1 MNIFNKVALQSMR
14 KSRTRTFVTV
24 IGVILSATM
33 ITAVATFSIS
43 LQHYMINGSLEKSG
57 KWHVALVDE
66 DASFIKICKQ
76 NKQVKHTVTVENIGY
91 AALDGCKIRNKP
103 YLFIAG
109 YNEDSF
115 NALPV
120 NLISGRL
127 PENSEEILIPA
138 HVATKGGINV
148 EVGDTI
154 TLNIGDRVSGDETL
168 TQLNPYSPGGKS
180 GKGKEALIGN
190 MEKTFKIVGT
200 CQRVSYEPVKAPG
213 FTAITMS
220 DKNNAT
226 DSYSVFVM
234 LKNARQIHKFA
245 SKYAP
250 AGTYLFN
257 DDVLR
262 FMGLS
267 DDKLFNSFLYS
278 VGSILVLLVMVGSIF
293 LIYNSFEISLNER
306 MHQFGILSS
315 IGATKTQLRNS
326 VLFEGLCIGA
336 MGIPVGIILGLVSIK
351 LVLNAVSYNFSSIL
365 YHNVSLTL
373 VISIPVLIIAAV
385 ISLITILISAY
396 LPARKAANTPVM
408 ECIRQ
413 TKEVKIHS
421 KDVKTSKFS
430 KRIYGL
436 EGILAL
442 KSFKRNKRRY
452 RSIVLSL
459 TLSIILFISANA
471 FELYLKAFAKQSI
484 MLTDCDICIT
494 FEHINEEE
502 MFRLYD
508 KLNKVDDVTDSSYQA
523 LSWYTCTVNT
533 KQLTDKYK
541 KAAGIRKNE
550 KTIDLPVWILF
561 YADDTYTDILN
572 DLNLNQDEFTGAN
585 PKLLAIAKN
594 EDPDSEN
601 GDYFDIFQN
610 DTMNL
615 SLTPEHNEKKVS
627 AKNVPVTFIDVIPGD
642 SLPTLDTQPADYS
655 FVVCAPYSQKGNF
668 ENEFKGLKFK
678 SKNPSNSEEKMRTLL
693 QSAEITSQ
701 YNLYNMSGAL
711 EQNRN
716 IIFIVNVF
724 TYVFVIMISLIATAN
739 VFNTISTNIKLRRRE
754 LSMLRSVGMS
764 DHDFQKM
771 MNFEC
776 VLYGIRTLVYG
787 LPLAAIFSYLI
798 YKGMVAGGVVIAY
811 VFPWGSMVISI
822 LGVFFIVF
830 ITMLYSTS
838 KLKKDNIID
847 GLRDDMG

>member
-1 MNIFNKVALQSMR
+1 
-14 KSRTRTFVTV
+14 
-24 IGVILSATM
+24 
-33 ITAVATFSIS
+33 
-43 LQHYMINGSLEKSG
+43 
-57 KWHVALVDE
+57 
-66 DASFIKICKQ
+66 
-76 NKQVKHTVTVENIGY
+76 
-91 AALDGCKIRNKP
+91 
-103 YLFIAG
+103 
-109 YNEDSF
+109 
-115 NALPV
+115 
-120 NLISGRL
+120 
-127 PENSEEILIPA
+127 
-138 HVATKGGINV
+138 
-148 EVGDTI
+148 
-154 TLNIGDRVSGDETL
+154 
-168 TQLNPYSPGGKS
+168 
-180 GKGKEALIGN
+180 
-190 MEKTFKIVGT
+190 
-200 CQRVSYEPVKAPG
+200 
-213 FTAITMS
+213 
-220 DKNNAT
+220 
-226 DSYSVFVM
+226 M
-234 LKNARQIHKFA
+234 LKNARQIQKFA

-267 DDKLFNSFLYS
+267 DDKLFNTFLYS
-278 VGSILVLLVMVGSIF
+278 VGSILVILVMVGSIF
-293 LIYNSFEISLNER
+293 LINNSFEISLNER
-306 MHQFGILSS
+306 MHQFGVLSS
-315 IGATKTQLRNS
+315 VGATSAQLRNS

-351 LVLNAVSYNFSSIL
+351 LVLNTVSYNFSSIL

-452 RSIVLSL
+452 RGIVLSL
-459 TLSIILFISANA
+459 TLSVILFISANA
-471 FELYLKAFAKQSI
+471 FELHLKAFAKQSI
-484 MLTDCDICIT
+484 MLTDCDICIP

-523 LSWYTCTVNT
+523 LSWYTCTVNGE
-533 KQLTDKYK
+533 QLTDKYK

-561 YADDTYTDILN
+561 YADDTYTAILK
-572 DLNLNQDEFTGAN
+572 DLNLNQDEFTGDNA
-585 PKLLAIAKN
+585 KMLAIAKN
-594 EDPDSEN
+594 EDPDNARE
-601 GDYFDIFQN
+601 DYFDIFDN
-610 DTMNL
+610 DTMSL
-615 SLTPEHNEKKVS
+615 SLTPKHNEKKVP
-627 AKNVPVTFIDVIPGD
+627 AKNVPVSFIDVIPDD
-642 SLPTLDTQPADYS
+642 SLPTLETQPANYS
-655 FVVCAPYSQKGNF
+655 FVVCVPYSQKENF
-668 ENEFKGLKFK
+668 VNEFKGLKFK

-716 IIFIVNVF
+716 IIFIVDVF

-776 VLYGIRTLVYG
+776 VLYGVRTLLYG
-787 LPLAAIFSYLI
+787 IPMSAILSYLI
-798 YKGMVAGGVVIAY
+798 YKGMVAGGMDIAY
-811 VFPWGSMVISI
+811 VFPFGSMVISV

-838 KLKKDNIID
+838 KLKRENIID
-847 GLRDDMG
+847 GLRDDVG